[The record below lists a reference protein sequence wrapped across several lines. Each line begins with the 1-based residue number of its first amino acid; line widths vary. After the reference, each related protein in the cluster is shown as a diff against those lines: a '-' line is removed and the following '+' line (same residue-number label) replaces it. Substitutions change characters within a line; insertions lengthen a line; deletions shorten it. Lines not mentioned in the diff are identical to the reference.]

1 MWRTLTIT
9 KAFKSVVTI
18 IQSQTSKLKLK
29 TFLWCTAMLTVKG
42 MSIITKKHLACVQLI
57 RKYYAELWKR
67 PTIDIQ
73 WENVYLC
80 ICKFLSV
87 GTYTELEFCW
97 IKITFAFGH
106 SMSTTV
112 TNTAVEDH
120 LALLLNISYCY
131 YRFLDYL

>member
-1 MWRTLTIT
+1 MWCTLTIT
-9 KAFKSVVTI
+9 KAFKSVITI
-18 IQSQTSKLKLK
+18 IQSKTSKLKFK
-29 TFLWCTAMLTVKG
+29 TFLWCSNVNCQRHAHHY
-42 MSIITKKHLACVQLI
+42 KKTPCLRSVDQEVLCRTLKKANH
-57 RKYYAELWKR
+57 
-67 PTIDIQ
+67 DIQ